1 MRDVGWPP
9 PPVTV
14 CRMDA
19 VSERTWKYLQ
29 RVTGGGCQ
37 FMSRIGLM
45 PVNPDTAVI

>member
-1 MRDVGWPP
+1 MGDMVWRP

-14 CRMDA
+14 SRMDA
-19 VSERTWKYLQ
+19 ASERTWKYLQ

-45 PVNPDTAVI
+45 PVNPDTVVI